1 MARIK
6 TGLPGAAIRRIAD
19 RQYGFV
25 PGITQVLWP
34 DKRVTIGVG
43 ILYNHL
49 HLGRRSRMTRLQREM
64 IATVVNGKIG
74 GAP

>member
-6 TGLPGAAIRRIAD
+6 TGAPGGAIRRIAQ
-19 RQYGFV
+19 RQYGYM
-25 PGITQVLWP
+25 PGITRVLWP
-34 DKRVTIGVG
+34 DLQTTVGAG

-49 HLGRRSRMTRLQREM
+49 HLGRSSRLTRLQREM

-74 GAP
+74 GAA